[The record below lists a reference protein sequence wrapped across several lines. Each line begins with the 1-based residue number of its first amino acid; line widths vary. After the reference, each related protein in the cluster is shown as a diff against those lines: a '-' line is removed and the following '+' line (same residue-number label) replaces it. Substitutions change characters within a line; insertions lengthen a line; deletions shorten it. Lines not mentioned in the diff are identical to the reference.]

1 MYSYDY
7 TQKIAMQDLEI
18 RKGVLLQVFGFSCCC
33 ELCREEEICNDDDK
47 TYPIYEILDENVPKT
62 YELLNE
68 LIKLQAWRELVIASP
83 MMISNYK
90 KMYNL
95 TKSKKAPRGFI
106 LKIFDET
113 YLVGAGAYF
122 AAKKIDD
129 SVNMEHFQKECEKI
143 AMAGEQVA
151 KIAYGSDSVEAKE
164 WMERHQN
171 FEIAAWKP
179 FEEIKTN
186 STVPEIQAEN

>member
-1 MYSYDY
+1 
-7 TQKIAMQDLEI
+7 MQDLEI

-33 ELCREEEICNDDDK
+33 ELCQEEEICNDDDK
-47 TYPIYEILDENVPKT
+47 TYAIYEILDENVPKT

-68 LIKLQAWRELVIASP
+68 LIKLQAWRELVITSP

-113 YLVGAGAYF
+113 INV
-122 AAKKIDD
+122 
-129 SVNMEHFQKECEKI
+129 
-143 AMAGEQVA
+143 
-151 KIAYGSDSVEAKE
+151 
-164 WMERHQN
+164 
-171 FEIAAWKP
+171 
-179 FEEIKTN
+179 
-186 STVPEIQAEN
+186 